1 MKKILFILIFFPA
14 VIFGQN
20 SINKFLVTDTVK
32 LIDKMDYMQGYDL
45 TFKSLTTFKQV
56 SFYSD
61 YKTKKIDTNTSLNN
75 VLIVFD
81 HKGWESSNISWDD
94 MIIDDKYVIT
104 YYLKKYQ
111 RDFYNDIEWGK
122 ETVLGNYIFK
132 INKLRLK
139 NE

>member
-1 MKKILFILIFFPA
+1 MKKILFTLIFFPA

-32 LIDKMDYMQGYDL
+32 LIDKMDYMEGYDL

-61 YKTKKIDTNTSLNN
+61 YKTNKIDTNTSLNN

-81 HKGWESSNISWDD
+81 HKGWESSNIS
-94 MIIDDKYVIT
+94 
-104 YYLKKYQ
+104 
-111 RDFYNDIEWGK
+111 
-122 ETVLGNYIFK
+122 
-132 INKLRLK
+132 
-139 NE
+139 